1 MSPADREQ
9 IEIFEQ
15 YLMRVDWHLLVA
27 RYSEAQIRRWIELG
41 DFDAQQKQESQAQEG
56 SQDEGGD
63 DRGIVP
69 LKSRV
74 GEVVLG
80 AMPRSSSH

>member
-15 YLMRVDWHLLVA
+15 YLMRVDWHLLIA

-41 DFDAQQKQESQAQEG
+41 DLDAQHKQALVVRCYWYTTL
-56 SQDEGGD
+56 DE
-63 DRGIVP
+63 
-69 LKSRV
+69 
-74 GEVVLG
+74 
-80 AMPRSSSH
+80 